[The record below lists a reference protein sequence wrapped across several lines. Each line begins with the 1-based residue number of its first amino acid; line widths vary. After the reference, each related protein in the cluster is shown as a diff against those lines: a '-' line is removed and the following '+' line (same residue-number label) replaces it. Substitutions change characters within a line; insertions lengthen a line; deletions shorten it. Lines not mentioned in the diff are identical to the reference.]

1 MKLLE
6 AFCCYQ
12 KEEAAPPIN
21 HRVTAPPPEQNP
33 CSKCP
38 EKSYSNLVYF
48 ITFNFQLKD
57 RLANY

>member
-21 HRVTAPPPEQNP
+21 HRVTAPLSRTRAQSAP
-33 CSKCP
+33 
-38 EKSYSNLVYF
+38 KSRIV
-48 ITFNFQLKD
+48 I
-57 RLANY
+57 